1 MRHLVNHD
9 APPTPEGWEGVMRG
23 PLEDA
28 PLNFRGW
35 GIRGFH
41 GVTLLD
47 FPGRVA
53 SIVFFGGCTFR
64 CPFCHNPWLVLP
76 SLIEEQKELPLSMV
90 LHEVD
95 RRRNLVSGVVVSG
108 GEPTLQDNLLSFLEA
123 LKGLGLAVKLD
134 TNGSRP
140 QVLEE
145 ALKAGLV
152 DLVAMDIKTSPSRYP
167 QVTGGGDFGSVG
179 ESLEVLKA
187 WAPRYILR
195 TTLVPG
201 LVGKEEMGGI
211 AHLVEGTQEYH
222 LQPFR
227 NSYTLDPSF
236 SALRPYPPSIMEE
249 MARILEGVV
258 EKVVRCW

>member
-1 MRHLVNHD
+1 MR
-9 APPTPEGWEGVMRG
+9 EGPW
-23 PLEDA
+23 EDA
-28 PLNFRGW
+28 SFDFIGW

-76 SLIEEQKELPLSMV
+76 SLIKDQKRLSPSVV
-90 LHEVD
+90 LDEVN
-95 RRRNLVSGVVVSG
+95 RRKKLVSGVVVSG
-108 GEPTLQDNLLSFLEA
+108 GEPTLQENLLSFLEA

-152 DLVAMDIKTSPSRYP
+152 DLVAMDIKTSPLRYP
-167 QVTGGGDFGSVG
+167 QATGGRDFDPVG
-179 ESLEVLKA
+179 ESLEILKA

-201 LVGKEEMGGI
+201 LVGEEEMEEI
-211 AHLVEGTQEYH
+211 ALLARGAREYH

-227 NSYTLDPSF
+227 NSHTLDPSF
-236 SALRPYPPSIMEE
+236 SALRPYPPHIMESL
-249 MARILEGVV
+249 AQIIEGVV